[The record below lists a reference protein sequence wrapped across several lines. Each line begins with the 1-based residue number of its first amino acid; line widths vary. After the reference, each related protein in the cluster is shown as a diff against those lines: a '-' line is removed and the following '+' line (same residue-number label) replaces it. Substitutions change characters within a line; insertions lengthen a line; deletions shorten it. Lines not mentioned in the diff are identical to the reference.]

1 MATTNRPDRV
11 IIDSYSDLSIE
22 TNATGGLTS
31 VITNNLDT
39 PLLHVKGIQLNRANF
54 VNSVLQLNDQ
64 TSLMFFY
71 YKYTDATSAGI
82 AVANMR
88 CIRLLPSNYVPK
100 ASFTAFTQNKYFNT
114 TAELVAQLNV
124 AASTG
129 GDNVTYNPT
138 WLVNDV
144 LFSYD
149 ATTSRI
155 TFTGQ
160 TASSF
165 YSVAASDD
173 PNIKT
178 FLASSSAPK
187 MNGFTSSST
196 YATATAQP
204 YTLGQT
210 MNSRLGFA
218 MGYNNRGIWWGSS
231 SVKGCATLTGVP
243 QANAVGVLAD
253 SWPILLGS
261 QNVNVYLDVA
271 VGSGL
276 DSRRNKNLLACIPL
290 EAPSLAVCSY
300 TLISLEYPA
309 LSVPPEIYSLT
320 ISLQD
325 DFGNPFIIPAN
336 YNANFELSILY

>member
-1 MATTNRPDRV
+1 MATINRPDRV
-11 IIDSYSDLSIE
+11 IIDSYSDINLE
-22 TNATGGLTS
+22 TNTTGGLTS
-31 VITNNLDT
+31 VITNNLNT

-82 AVANMR
+82 AVANMH
-88 CIRLLPSNYVPK
+88 CIRLLPSYYVPK
-100 ASFTAFTQNKYFNT
+100 TGFATFTQNKYFNT

-124 AASTG
+124 AASTS
-129 GDNVTYNPT
+129 GDSTTYNPT

-149 ATTSRI
+149 STTSRI

-160 TASSF
+160 TASSY
-165 YSVAASDD
+165 YSIAAQDD
-173 PNIKT
+173 PNITT
-178 FLASSSAPK
+178 FLASTSAPK
-187 MNGFTSSST
+187 MNGFTSSSS

-204 YTLGQT
+204 FTLGQT

-218 MGYNNRGIWWGSS
+218 MSYTNNGIWWSS
-231 SVKGCATLTGVP
+231 SSIRGCATLTGVP

-261 QNVNVYLDVA
+261 QNVNVYLNVI

-276 DSRRNKNLLACIPL
+276 DSRRSKNLLACIPL
-290 EAPSLAVCSY
+290 EAPPLAVCSY
-300 TLISLEYPA
+300 TLISVEYPA

-325 DFGNPFIIPAN
+325 DYGNPYYIPAN